1 MADTITVLNGLTHEQ
16 AFGEATYID
25 LAHISDSVV
34 GTYTVLVPVSANQ
47 CRVIFNNDFSVSR
60 DQVACR
66 VRMTKVTSRTTPT
79 KTETQV
85 LEWTVVNIGVVLE
98 TGTIDVSDS
107 YATTL
112 HIDCCIIDQAD
123 HDGTEVIVEIA
134 SEASVDDA
142 WTTIA
147 RFLGPLNSSGLIITQ
162 NIPSTEAAGQT
173 VLSLTN
179 PVANNFSN
187 DGKFKFILN
196 DTIAN
201 SEIIYQVSNSGDA

>member
-1 MADTITVLNGLTHEQ
+1 MADTITILNPLTHEQ
-16 AFGEATYID
+16 AFEGAKYYD
-25 LAHISDSVV
+25 LAHVSRSVV
-34 GTYTVLVPVSANQ
+34 GTYHVHIPVSASQ
-47 CRVIFNNDFSVSR
+47 CRVIFSNNFGTNRVP
-60 DQVACR
+60 VACR

-85 LEWTVVNIGVVLE
+85 LEWTQVNNLAVLE
-98 TGTIDVSDS
+98 TGAIDVSDS

-112 HIDCCIIDQAD
+112 HIDCCLIDEGG
-123 HDGTEVIVEIA
+123 HDGIDIVVAIA
-134 SEASVDDA
+134 SEAAVDDA
-142 WTTIA
+142 WTTITQ
-147 RFLGPLNSSGLIITQ
+147 FPGPTDIDENLIVQ
-162 NIPSTEAAGQT
+162 DIPSTEAVGQT

-201 SEIIYQVSNSGDA
+201 SEIIFQISNSGDV

>member
-1 MADTITVLNGLTHEQ
+1 MADTITVLDGLTHEQ
-16 AFGEATYID
+16 AFEGATYKD
-25 LAHISDSVV
+25 LAHVSDSVV
-34 GTYTVLVPVSANQ
+34 GTYAVLIPVSASQ
-47 CRVIFNNDFSVSR
+47 CRVIFSNTFGTNRVP
-60 DQVACR
+60 VACR

-85 LEWTVVNIGVVLE
+85 LEWTQVNNLAVLE
-98 TGTIDVSDS
+98 TGAIDVSDS
-107 YATTL
+107 YATNL
-112 HIDCCIIDQAD
+112 HIDCCLVDAGGHEGMDI
-123 HDGTEVIVEIA
+123 IVESA
-134 SEASVDDA
+134 SEAAVDDA

-147 RFLGPLNSSGLIITQ
+147 RLLGPTDIDDNLITQ
-162 NIPSTEAAGQT
+162 GIPSTEAIGQT

-201 SEIIYQVSNSGDA
+201 SEIIYQISNSGDT